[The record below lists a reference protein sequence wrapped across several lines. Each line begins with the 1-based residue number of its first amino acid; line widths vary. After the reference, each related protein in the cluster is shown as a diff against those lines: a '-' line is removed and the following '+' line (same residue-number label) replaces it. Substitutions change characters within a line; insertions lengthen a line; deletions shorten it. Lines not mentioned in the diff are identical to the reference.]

1 MDQLANYRTRVKQI
15 LLRHAEYA
23 PSLGEV
29 ESVPV
34 FDERGDHY
42 LLVDFGWN
50 RTGRVHSVILHLQ
63 LKNGKVWIERDGTEE
78 GIAYDLLEAGIPKE
92 DIVLAFYRPERRAI
106 TEFAVA

>member
-1 MDQLANYRTRVKQI
+1 MDQLANYRALVKQV

-23 PSLGEV
+23 PSLGQV
-29 ESVPV
+29 ESIPV
-34 FDERGDHY
+34 FDEHRDHY
-42 LLVDFGWN
+42 FLVDFGWN

-78 GIAYDLLEAGIPKE
+78 GIAYDLLEAGIPKA

-106 TEFAVA
+106 TEFALA